1 MTATT
6 PLTPTIPRESF
17 GAGRV
22 LMLVL
27 GSLLAI
33 LALAFLAGGGAGVWA
48 QSQRDADGYFT
59 TSAHTFKSAGYAVA
73 TDNLDI
79 GTSGPEWLFD
89 DHFAQV
95 RITAS
100 GTNSSAPIFIGIG
113 PTAEI
118 NRYLAGVP
126 HDQIADI
133 EADPFS
139 ASYQTVKGSSKPAA
153 PGAQTFWRARAT
165 GAGSQTLTWP
175 VESGQWSVLAMNADG
190 SRSVSVEAKFGARV
204 PSLRWL
210 TIGLFAAAGVLI
222 LGSGALIYFALR
234 RRPAS

>member
-6 PLTPTIPRESF
+6 PVAPPIPRESF

-22 LMLVL
+22 LMLVF
-27 GSLLAI
+27 GSLLAL

-48 QSQRDADGYFT
+48 QTQRDADGFYT
-59 TSAHTFKSAGYAVA
+59 TSAHTFKSSGYAVA

-79 GTSGPEWLFD
+79 GGSGPKWVFG
-89 DHFAQV
+89 DHFARI

-100 GTNSSAPIFIGIG
+100 STGSSAPVFIGIG
-113 PTAEI
+113 PTADI

-133 EADPFS
+133 ETDPFS
-139 ASYQTVKGSSKPAA
+139 TSYQTVEGTSKPTA
-153 PGAQTFWRARAT
+153 PGAQTFWRARAS

-175 VESGQWSVLAMNADG
+175 VESGQWSVVAMNGDG
-190 SRSVSVEAKFGARV
+190 SRPVSVEAKLGARV

-210 TIGLFAAAGVLI
+210 TIGLFGAAGVLI
-222 LGSGALIYFALR
+222 LGSGALMFFGLR
-234 RRPAS
+234 KRPAS

>member
-1 MTATT
+1 MTTTT
-6 PLTPTIPRESF
+6 PVASPVPKESF

-48 QSQRDADGYFT
+48 QSQRGEDGYYT
-59 TSAHTFKSAGYAVA
+59 TSAHNFKSSGYAVA
-73 TDNLDI
+73 SDNLEI
-79 GTSGPEWLFD
+79 GGSGPKWVFG
-89 DHFAQV
+89 DHFARI

-100 GTNSSAPIFIGIG
+100 STDSSTPLFIGIAR
-113 PTAEI
+113 TVDVD
-118 NRYLAGVP
+118 RYLAGVP
-126 HDQIADI
+126 HDQIKDI
-133 EADPFS
+133 ETDPFS
-139 ASYQTVKGSSKPAA
+139 ASYRTVSGTAQPAA

-165 GAGSQTLTWP
+165 GEGSQTLTWP

-190 SRSVSVEAKFGARV
+190 SRSVSAEAKLGARV

-210 TIGLFAAAGVLI
+210 TIGLFAAAGLLI
-222 LGSGALIYFALR
+222 LGSGALMLFALR
-234 RRPAS
+234 RRPAR

>member
-1 MTATT
+1 MTATA
-6 PLTPTIPRESF
+6 PVAPTIPRKSF

-22 LMLVL
+22 LMLVF

-33 LALAFLAGGGAGVWA
+33 LALAFLAGGGAGAWA
-48 QSQRDADGYFT
+48 QSQRGADGYYT

-79 GTSGPEWLFD
+79 GGSGPKWVFGD
-89 DHFAQV
+89 QFARI

-100 GTNSSAPIFIGIG
+100 STDSSAPVFVGVG
-113 PTAEI
+113 PTADI
-118 NRYLAGVP
+118 NRYLAGIP

-133 EADPFS
+133 ETDPFS
-139 ASYQTVKGSSKPAA
+139 TSYQTVEGTSKPAA

-175 VESGQWSVLAMNADG
+175 VESGQWSVVAMNADG
-190 SRSVSVEAKFGARV
+190 SRPVSVEATLGARV
-204 PSLRWL
+204 PSLKWL
-210 TIGLFAAAGVLI
+210 TIGLFSAAGLLI
-222 LGSGALIYFALR
+222 LGSAALIYFGLR
-234 RRPAS
+234 RRTAS